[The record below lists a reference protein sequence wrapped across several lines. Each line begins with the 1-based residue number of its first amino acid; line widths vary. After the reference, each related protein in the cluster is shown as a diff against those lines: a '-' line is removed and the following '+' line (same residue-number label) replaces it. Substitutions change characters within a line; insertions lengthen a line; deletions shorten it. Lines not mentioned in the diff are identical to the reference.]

1 MPGYILEESM
11 TIINKSTENLIIK
24 TVVSVENEDLAALDE
39 YVYSIR
45 KPPTYEYNEK

>member
-1 MPGYILEESM
+1 V
-11 TIINKSTENLIIK
+11 TVINKSSENLVIK
-24 TVVSVENEDLAALDE
+24 TTVAVENEDLAALDE